1 MGHHHETLAYTQTFG
16 TPIRDNFFGKKCKQL
31 GVVLSRL
38 LYKRGLR

>member
-16 TPIRDNFFGKKCKQL
+16 TSIRDHFFAKKCKQL